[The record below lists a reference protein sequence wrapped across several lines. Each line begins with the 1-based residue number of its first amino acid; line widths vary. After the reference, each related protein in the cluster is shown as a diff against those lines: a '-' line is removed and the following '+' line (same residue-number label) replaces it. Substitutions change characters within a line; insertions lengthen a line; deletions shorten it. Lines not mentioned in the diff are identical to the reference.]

1 VSYKESSKMT
11 IKKQA
16 RKKTEVSYKESSK
29 MTIKKQALKV
39 KESLE

>member
-1 VSYKESSKMT
+1 MT